1 MLDSSVQMYEEF
13 MCKFAIQTFALFC
26 LTLRKVLES
35 TMRSSEPRHHQRKRA
50 REGEVGTEPGDVEL
64 PPQLPQEK
72 KGSACQSPPHSRAPP
87 SPEKPTNSCAGEG
100 DSDCVFVPAPSNSCG
115 GGTSGGGG
123 PHQER
128 KLKQATLVSFGLIND
143 ASLFRKEIAD
153 RDAQIDELRERLSS
167 MESRVAEAESALA
180 ASEAQLSQ
188 VVLRAE
194 HYQRVLRE
202 EMLRTARQAKSDARR
217 ALHQKHF
224 ELGQIAM
231 WHSSGREVWVEGNR
245 PKELIMQLE
254 ELSSRRDEVEE
265 LKKAAEK
272 RVRQLVRSSDEDSMT
287 PELQSAL
294 MESQEAMQ
302 LYTSEFAA
310 LGSSIQ
316 AVKQRQLELDHEK
329 KAFLKEIRRV
339 SDEDAS
345 EFMAVLAIGQGQRY
359 VLMQLLGKGGFSEVW
374 KAFDLQ
380 DARYVAC
387 KIHRVQREW
396 SAQTRLHYRRHADRE
411 LAIMRTLQH
420 PHLTRLYDEFEHG
433 EAMFVSVMEYSQ
445 GADLDTHLK
454 RYGCMREME
463 ARLILLQVVS
473 ALRYLAAQ
481 EQPIIHYDL
490 KPANILFHS
499 SNASSLEIKITD
511 FGLSKLIQSR
521 DGPHD
526 NPTIELT
533 SQGTG
538 TYWYLP
544 PECFDTVATPRI
556 SNKVDVWSC
565 GIIFY
570 QMLFGRRP
578 FAEGESQRRIW
589 QDKLIVSSAR
599 TLRFPDTPRVSQE
612 AKDLIQKCLEYHPSD
627 RYDVHQ
633 LSQDSYLQRT
643 SRRSTRSERPSS
655 LLLPPSLPSS
665 ALAPTSVAEGK
676 GDAVT

>member
-1 MLDSSVQMYEEF
+1 MLSSTE
-13 MCKFAIQTFALFC
+13 
-26 LTLRKVLES
+26 LRQ
-35 TMRSSEPRHHQRKRA
+35 QRKRS
-50 REGEVGTEPGDVEL
+50 REKDVEVEVVDVDHPHDL
-64 PPQLPQEK
+64 SHDKRPTA
-72 KGSACQSPPHSRAPP
+72 GRSSAPNSPAACTEERAGNNGG
-87 SPEKPTNSCAGEG
+87 EDDGRLAPTLNS
-100 DSDCVFVPAPSNSCG
+100 S
-115 GGTSGGGG
+115 GT
-123 PHQER
+123 HAER
-128 KLKQATLVSFGLIND
+128 RFKQATLVSLGLIND
-143 ASLFRKEIAD
+143 PAVFKKEIAD
-153 RDAQIDELRERLSS
+153 RDAQIDELRERLLA
-167 MESRVAEAESALA
+167 AEAKTAAAEGMLA
-180 ASEAQLSQ
+180 TSEAQLQHVVSRADHYRH
-188 VVLRAE
+188 VLRD
-194 HYQRVLRE
+194 
-202 EMLRTARQAKSDARR
+202 EMLRAARQAKSDARR

-224 ELGQIAM
+224 ELGHIAT
-231 WHSSGREVWVEGNR
+231 WPSNGREVWVEGNTPR
-245 PKELIMQLE
+245 ELMAQLE
-254 ELSSRRDEVEE
+254 ELSARRDEVEE
-265 LKKAAEK
+265 HKKAAEK
-272 RVRQLVRSSDEDSMT
+272 RSRQILRSSDDDSMT
-287 PELQSAL
+287 PELQNAL
-294 MESQEAMQ
+294 TEAQEAIQ
-302 LYTSEFAA
+302 LYTSEYNA
-310 LGSSIQ
+310 LGNSMQ
-316 AVKQRQLELDHEK
+316 AVKQRQLDLDHEK

-345 EFMAVLAIGQGQRY
+345 EFMAVPAIGQGQRY
-359 VLMQLLGKGGFSEVW
+359 VLMHLLGKGGFSEVW

-380 DARYVAC
+380 EARYVAC

-411 LAIMRTLQH
+411 LAIMRTLNH

-433 EAMFVSVMEYSQ
+433 ETMFVSVMEYSK
-445 GADLDTHLK
+445 GTDLDTHLK
-454 RYGCMREME
+454 RYGCMREGD

-499 SNASSLEIKITD
+499 SNASSLEIKIAD

-544 PECFDTVATPRI
+544 PECFDTVDTPRI

-612 AKDLIQKCLEYHPSD
+612 AKELIHKCLEYHPSD

-633 LSQDSYLQRT
+633 LSQDPYLQRS
-643 SRRSTRSERPSS
+643 SRRSTRAEKSSPMPPPSS
-655 LLLPPSLPSS
+655 SS
-665 ALAPTSVAEGK
+665 SVATSAAVVEVRT
-676 GDAVT
+676 DAVPTTAQHN